1 LPGRLIVDGTRFG
14 RYRLIKRPGQ
24 GGFGELPEIRD
35 QSDYTVPSGPAEE
48 PAELFKAITAE

>member
-1 LPGRLIVDGTRFG
+1 MDGTRFG